1 MSLCESVVHF
11 FLSVNSIPYGC
22 TFKIGIH
29 LVTNPSTWFMMELRA
44 ERDLSGASGDLL
56 ANSPEK
62 THWKILFS
70 LGEPKPT
77 KHDGYAYGLCS
88 YNFGDNFDDRRVAG
102 TEVDTKLKFPWYQ
115 GLIC

>member
-70 LGEPKPT
+70 LGETKPT
-77 KHDGYAYGLCS
+77 KRDGYAYGL
-88 YNFGDNFDDRRVAG
+88 A
-102 TEVDTKLKFPWYQ
+102 
-115 GLIC
+115 LIQFWGQF